1 MSTSPTYPGLFYPG
15 QAYPSE
21 SLMAFITTRNPGVA
35 GAAAAPVAANA
46 GGDTVA
52 PGSRVNILN
61 GGGSSID
68 VTVVTP
74 GTAARGLAIADRVIA
89 CPNGSGIAGLTSF
102 DVPADAYA
110 DPSDGLVHL
119 TYSAVTSVTI
129 WVDGPV
135 TS

>member
-1 MSTSPTYPGLFYPG
+1 
-15 QAYPSE
+15 
-21 SLMAFITTRNPGVA
+21 MAFIPTRSPGVA
-35 GAAAAPVAANA
+35 GAGVSPVSASG
-46 GGDTVA
+46 GGDTVT
-52 PGSRVNILN
+52 PGTRVHILN
-61 GGGSSID
+61 GDSSSTT

-74 GTAARGLAIADRVIA
+74 GTERRGLAVADRAIA

-110 DPSDGLVHL
+110 DPADGLVHL
-119 TYSAVTSVTI
+119 TYSKVTALTL